1 MTTIAHMSDLHFGT
15 EDDRMAARLI
25 EELEELR
32 PDVTVVSGDLTQ
44 RARRRQFAAARGY
57 LDRLPQPLVVVPGN
71 HDIPLYDV
79 LRRMLSP
86 LGRYRTYISED
97 LCPYVVTDRLAV
109 LGLNTARP
117 TRWKEGAISP
127 AQAELIRTRF
137 AEVGEGL
144 RKVVVTHHPFIPP
157 PDQPKAAVV
166 AGRTRALDAILDAGA
181 ELLLAGHLHVGY
193 ADVVEGY
200 EGVTSMQAGTA
211 FSRRR
216 RSQPNAYNVIRLN
229 GAEPQLEAR
238 AWDGNVFRAV
248 EPSPRAERVTG
259 HAPHEDDGPDG

>member
-1 MTTIAHMSDLHFGT
+1 MTSIAHLSDLHFGT
-15 EDDRMAARLI
+15 EDEAIAKRLLD
-25 EELEELR
+25 ELAELR
-32 PDVTVVSGDLTQ
+32 PDITVVSGDLTQ
-44 RARRRQFAAARGY
+44 RARRAQFAAARDY
-57 LDRLPQPLVVVPGN
+57 LDRLPKPLVVVPGN

-86 LGRYRTYISED
+86 LGRYKRFISED
-97 LCPYVVTDRLAV
+97 LCPYATVDGLAV

-117 TRWKEGAISP
+117 SRWKEGALSP

-137 AEVGEGL
+137 AEADEGV

-166 AGRTRALDAILDAGA
+166 AGRARALDAIHVAGV

-200 EGVTSMQAGTA
+200 DGVMSVQAGTA

-216 RSQPNAYNVIRLN
+216 RSQPNAYNVITLDER
-229 GAEPQLEAR
+229 EPHVEAR
-238 AWDGNVFRAV
+238 AWDGNAFRAI
-248 EPSPRAERVTG
+248 EPSPRVERVTDR
-259 HAPHEDDGPDG
+259 APHEEQEG